1 MFFEEVKQTFIAQ
14 GMAIAA
20 KLNQDAAERFLGA
33 CKNWAANGGRD
44 GEPKPDLAVEAQFI
58 FEPEWSMRIAPTDRP
73 VSTLAPKSFLQT
85 FGTDK
90 DAIGGPVGGPIP
102 DQPGRYYAASDA
114 TPYLGQVHRA
124 KGKTYVFTAI
134 TPFNRAWEEI

>member
-1 MFFEEVKQTFIAQ
+1 MFFEEVKQSFIAQ

-20 KLNQDAAERFLGA
+20 KLNQDAVERFLGA
-33 CKNWAANGGRD
+33 SRNWAANGGRD
-44 GEPKPDLAVEAQFI
+44 GEPKPDLAMEAEFS
-58 FEPEWSMRIAPTDRP
+58 FEGNWQMRIVATDRF
-73 VSTLAPKSFLQT
+73 VSSIDPKSFLQAY
-85 FGTDK
+85 GTDK

-102 DQPGRYYAASDA
+102 GQVGRYYAASDA

>member
-20 KLNQDAAERFLGA
+20 KLNQDAVERFLGA
-33 CKNWAANGGRD
+33 CRNWAANGGKD
-44 GEPKPDLAVEAQFI
+44 GEPKPDLAMEAEFS
-58 FEPEWSMRIAPTDRP
+58 FEGNWEMRIVATDRF
-73 VSTLAPKSFLQT
+73 VSTIDPKSFLQT
-85 FGTDK
+85 FGTDR

-102 DQPGRYYAASDA
+102 NQPGRYYAASDA
-114 TPYLGQVHRA
+114 TPYLGQVHRN
-124 KGKTYVFTAI
+124 KDKTYVFTAI

>member
-1 MFFEEVKQTFIAQ
+1 MFFEEVKQSFIAQ

-20 KLNQDAAERFLGA
+20 KLNQDAVERFLGA

-44 GEPKPDLAVEAQFI
+44 GEPKPDLAVEAQFS
-58 FEPEWSMRIAPTDRP
+58 FDPEWSMRIAPTDRP
-73 VSTLAPKSFLQT
+73 VSSIDPKSFLQAY
-85 FGTDK
+85 GTDK

-102 DQPGRYYAASDA
+102 DQPGRYYQASDA
-114 TPYLGQVHRA
+114 TPYLGQVFRS

-134 TPFNRAWEEI
+134 SPFNRAWEEI

>member
-20 KLNQDAAERFLGA
+20 KLNQDAVERFLGA
-33 CKNWAANGGRD
+33 CRNWAANGGRD
-44 GEPKPDLAVEAQFI
+44 GEPKPDLAMEAEFS
-58 FEPEWSMRIAPTDRP
+58 FEGNWTMRIVAADRF
-73 VSTLAPKSFLQT
+73 VSTIDPKSFLQT
-85 FGTDK
+85 FGTDR

-102 DQPGRYYAASDA
+102 NQPGRYYAASDA
-114 TPYLGQVHRA
+114 TPYLGQVHRN
-124 KGKTYVFTAI
+124 KDKTYVFTAI

>member
-33 CKNWAANGGRD
+33 CRNWAANGGRD
-44 GEPKPDLAVEAQFI
+44 GEPKPDLAMEAEFS
-58 FEPEWSMRIAPTDRP
+58 FEGNWEMRIVATDRF
-73 VSTLAPKSFLQT
+73 VSTIDPKSFLQT

-102 DQPGRYYAASDA
+102 GQPGRFYAASDA

>member
-1 MFFEEVKQTFIAQ
+1 MFFEEVKQSFIAQ

-20 KLNQDAAERFLGA
+20 KLNQDAAARFVAA
-33 CKNWAANGGRD
+33 CRDWAANGAKD
-44 GEPKPDLAVEAQFI
+44 GEPKPDLAVEAEFD
-58 FEPEWSMRIAPTDRP
+58 FEGNWQMRIVPTDRF
-73 VSTLAPKSFLQT
+73 VSTIDPKSFIAT
-85 FGTDK
+85 YGTDK

-102 DQPGRYYAASDA
+102 NQPGRYYAASDA

-124 KGKTYVFTAI
+124 KGKTYVFSAI

>member
-1 MFFEEVKQTFIAQ
+1 MFFEEVKQSFIAQ

-20 KLNQDAAERFLGA
+20 KLNQDAVEHFLGA
-33 CKNWAANGGRD
+33 CRNWAANGGKD
-44 GEPKPDLAVEAQFI
+44 GEPKPDLAVEAQFA
-58 FEPEWSMRIAPTDRP
+58 FEPEWSMRIVPTDRP
-73 VSTLAPKSFLQT
+73 VSSIDPKSFVAT
-85 FGTDK
+85 YGTDK

-102 DQPGRYYAASDA
+102 NQPGRYYAASDA
-114 TPYLGQVHRA
+114 TPYLGQVHRS

>member
-1 MFFEEVKQTFIAQ
+1 MFLSEVKQTFIAQ

-20 KLNQDAAERFLGA
+20 KLNQDAAARFVAA
-33 CKNWAANGGRD
+33 CRNWAANGGKD
-44 GEPKPDLAVEAQFI
+44 GEPKPDLAVEAEFD
-58 FEPEWSMRIAPTDRP
+58 FEGNWQMRIVPTDRP
-73 VSTLAPKSFLQT
+73 VSSIDPKSFLQA

-102 DQPGRYYAASDA
+102 GQPGRYYAASNA
-114 TPYLGQVHRA
+114 TPWLGQVYRA
-124 KGKTYVFTAI
+124 KGKTYVYSAI

>member
-20 KLNQDAAERFLGA
+20 KLNQDAVERFLGA
-33 CKNWAANGGRD
+33 CRNWAANGGRD
-44 GEPKPDLAVEAQFI
+44 GEPKPDLAMEAEFS
-58 FEPEWSMRIAPTDRP
+58 FEGNWTMRIVATDRF
-73 VSTLAPKSFLQT
+73 VSTIDPKSFLQT
-85 FGTDK
+85 FGTDR

-102 DQPGRYYAASDA
+102 NQPGRYYAASDA
-114 TPYLGQVHRA
+114 TPYLGQVHRN
-124 KGKTYVFTAI
+124 KDKTYVFTAI

>member
-1 MFFEEVKQTFIAQ
+1 MFFEEVKQSFIAQ

-20 KLNQDAAERFLGA
+20 KLNQDAVERFLGA

-44 GEPKPDLAVEAQFI
+44 GEPKPDLAMEAEFS
-58 FEPEWSMRIAPTDRP
+58 FEGNWQMRIVATDRF
-73 VSTLAPKSFLQT
+73 VSTIDPKSFLQT
-85 FGTDK
+85 FGTDR

-102 DQPGRYYAASDA
+102 NQPGRYYAASDA
-114 TPYLGQVHRA
+114 TPYLGQVHRN
-124 KGKTYVFTAI
+124 KDKTYVFTAI

>member
-14 GMAIAA
+14 GHAIAA
-20 KLNQDAAERFLGA
+20 KINQDAVERFLGA
-33 CKNWAANGGRD
+33 CRNWAANGAKD
-44 GEPKPDLAVEAQFI
+44 GEPKPDLAVEAEFD
-58 FEPEWSMRIAPTDRP
+58 FEGNWQMRIVPTDRP
-73 VSTLAPKSFLQT
+73 VSSIDPKSFLQA

-102 DQPGRYYAASDA
+102 GQPGRYYAASNA
-114 TPYLGQVHRA
+114 TPWLGQVHRA